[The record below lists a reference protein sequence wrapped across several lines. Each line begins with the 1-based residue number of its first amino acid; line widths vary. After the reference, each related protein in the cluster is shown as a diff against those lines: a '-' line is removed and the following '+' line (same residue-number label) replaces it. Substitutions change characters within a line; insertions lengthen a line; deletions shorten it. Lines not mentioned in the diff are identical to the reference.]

1 MANFIADT
9 KNKIQDLFVYLVSC
23 GKSSKEPG
31 NEQGLAIDVPGNAQD
46 HGLVIIDISGN
57 AEGQEPIVPT
67 SSEPEN
73 SKEQEKENNEMF
85 YGKTV
90 KPDNKAY
97 IDFLLFI
104 LLSPWTWIRLL
115 IQFFVKY
122 INKSKCKVV

>member
-31 NEQGLAIDVPGNAQD
+31 NGQGLAIDVPGNAHD

-57 AEGQEPIVPT
+57 AEGQEPLVPI

-73 SKEQEKENNEMF
+73 SKEQEKENDEMF

-97 IDFLLFI
+97 I
-104 LLSPWTWIRLL
+104 STPPGKREAPPPKTG
-115 IQFFVKY
+115 
-122 INKSKCKVV
+122 